1 MEGRL
6 TELELQYLQCSELL
20 QALVQSPA
28 ALIAAMRDPTISAN
42 TLELLAQHPI
52 LDVRVEVARH
62 PNTPA
67 HMLVNL
73 MASQHETVMC
83 VIAERSDASPDTLAH
98 LALIGDT
105 QVRYRVARHENTP
118 IETLMTLAEDERYV
132 AEDVPLNKNA
142 TAEVLAKCVTQVGF
156 DDKTSYIRLRVANHP
171 NTSFETRVYLYQNDP
186 NEDVRQKCLERLDL
200 LDLLK

>member
-1 MEGRL
+1 M
-6 TELELQYLQCSELL
+6 TELELQYLQSTELL
-20 QALVQSPA
+20 QALVRNPA
-28 ALIAAMRDPTISAN
+28 ALIAAMRDPTMSAN

-73 MASQHETVMC
+73 MASQNEIVMC
-83 VIAERSDASPDTLAH
+83 VIAERSDTPSEILAR
-98 LALIGDT
+98 LAVIGDT

-142 TAEVLAKCVTQVGF
+142 TSEILAKCVTQAGF
-156 DDKTSYIRLRVANHP
+156 DDKTDYIRIRVAKHP

-200 LDLLK
+200 LDLIK